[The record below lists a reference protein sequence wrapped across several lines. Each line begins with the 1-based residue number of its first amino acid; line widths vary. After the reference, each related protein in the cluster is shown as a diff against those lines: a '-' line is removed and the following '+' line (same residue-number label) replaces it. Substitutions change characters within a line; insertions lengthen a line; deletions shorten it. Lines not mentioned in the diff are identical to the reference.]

1 MRPSVYFQAGYDF
14 LEILQLLSA
23 VSLAHRLLGIVTSVL
38 VELSISK
45 LCFALSENRDNVLY
59 THFTLNLHPNKMSLQ
74 IKDAQ

>member
-1 MRPSVYFQAGYDF
+1 MYFQAGYDF